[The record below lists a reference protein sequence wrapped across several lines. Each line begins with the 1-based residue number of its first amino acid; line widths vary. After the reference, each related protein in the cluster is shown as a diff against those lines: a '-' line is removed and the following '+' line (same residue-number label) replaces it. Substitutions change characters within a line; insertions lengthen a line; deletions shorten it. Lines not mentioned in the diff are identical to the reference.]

1 MHASAQAATV
11 WNIRNLL
18 IAAVALLSL
27 LGLAVSG
34 HVLHNASMD
43 RATASDAAS
52 INETADLLLES
63 AGQWARERGA
73 TNLALNAA
81 NPATDAQVVA
91 ISNYRKS
98 ADQAFER
105 AIARLSDRNFANRE
119 QIVAA
124 AKRAYGVVMELR
136 GLADAE
142 ITKPAKD
149 RQPAVVSK
157 WAPTITALIVAS
169 QNLRIA
175 AAMDDDNVQALLS
188 SLQNLKHFVW
198 IMSEYLG
205 RERAA
210 VAGMIA
216 AGRPMT
222 AQEVSTL
229 GAFRGRVEAAWDY
242 VQAYAAKSSAPPA
255 VRAAT
260 DRLRERVFRSFEDT
274 RKAIYAAGLG
284 GGTYPMNS
292 AEWFSQS
299 TVAIDEVIALSALAS
314 QEAAQLAETAQRS
327 SLRTLMLNGFLMA
340 FSLALAALTL
350 WMVISR
356 IVRSLGQI
364 TAAMSKLA
372 GGETS
377 VVVPCTARRD
387 EMGSM
392 ARALLVFKE
401 NAVKVLSMQA
411 DREALEKTAREE
423 RVVAMVRL
431 ADAFEGAV
439 GEIVETVSSASTQLE
454 ASAGTLSTTAERAQ
468 ELTTMVAAASEEAS
482 TNVQSVASASEEMA
496 SSVNEIGRQVQ
507 ESAKIAGDAVE
518 QARRTHRRVNELSD
532 ASRRIGDVVELI
544 NTVASQTNLL
554 ALNATIEAARAGE
567 AGRGFAVVATE
578 VKALAEQTAKATEE
592 IRRQISDIQNATQ
605 DSVSAIEEIGVTIGR
620 ISEISSTIA
629 SAVEEQGAATQ
640 EVARNVQQA
649 AQGTRQ
655 VAANITDVQRGA
667 NETGAASSQVL
678 TFAQSLSRES
688 SRLKSEVGRFLEMVR
703 AA

>member
-1 MHASAQAATV
+1 MHPSAQAATV

-18 IAAVALLSL
+18 ITAVALLSL

-34 HVLHNASMD
+34 HVLHNANVD
-43 RATASDAAS
+43 RAIASDAAS

-81 NPATDAQVVA
+81 NPAADAQLAA

-105 AIARLSDRNFANRE
+105 AVARLTDRNFANRD
-119 QIVAA
+119 QLVAA
-124 AKRAYGVVMELR
+124 AKRANDVVLEQR
-136 GLADAE
+136 RQADAE
-142 ITKPAKD
+142 IAKPAKD
-149 RQPAVVSK
+149 RKPAIVSK

-169 QNLRIA
+169 QNLRVA
-175 AAMDDDNVQALLS
+175 AAMDEDNVQARLS

-205 RERAA
+205 RERAM

-216 AGRPMT
+216 ASRPMT

-255 VRAAT
+255 VSTAA
-260 DRLRERVFRSFEDT
+260 DRLRERVFQGFEDT
-274 RKAIYAAGLG
+274 RKAIYAAGIG
-284 GGTYPMNS
+284 GGTYPINS
-292 AEWFSQS
+292 AEWFSRS
-299 TVAIDEVIALSALAS
+299 TAAIDEVIALSALAS
-314 QEAAQLAETAQRS
+314 EEAARLAESAQRS
-327 SLRTLMLNGFLMA
+327 SLRTLMLNAFLMA
-340 FSLALAALTL
+340 FSLALASLTL

-356 IVRSLGQI
+356 VVRSLGQI
-364 TAAMSKLA
+364 TAAMGKIA

-377 VVVPCTARRD
+377 VAVPCTTRRD

-401 NAVKVLSMQA
+401 NAVKVLGMQA
-411 DREALEKTAREE
+411 EREALEKTAREE
-423 RVVAMVRL
+423 RAAAMAQL
-431 ADAFEGAV
+431 ADEFEGAV

-507 ESAKIAGDAVE
+507 ESARIAGEAVA
-518 QARRTHRRVNELSD
+518 QARKTHHRVNELSE

-592 IRRQISDIQNATQ
+592 IRRQISDIQNTTQ

-649 AQGTRQ
+649 AQGTQQ
-655 VAANITDVQRGA
+655 VASNITDVQRGA
-667 NETGAASSQVL
+667 DATGAASSQVL
-678 TFAQSLSRES
+678 TFAQSLSQES

>member
-1 MHASAQAATV
+1 MHPSAQAATV

-18 IAAVALLSL
+18 ITAVALLSL

-34 HVLHNASMD
+34 HVLHNANVD
-43 RATASDAAS
+43 RAIASDAAS

-81 NPATDAQVVA
+81 NPATDAQVAA
-91 ISNYRKS
+91 ISNFRKS

-105 AIARLSDRNFANRE
+105 AIARLNDRNFANRE
-119 QIVAA
+119 QLVAA
-124 AKRAYGVVMELR
+124 AKRAHGVVLELR
-136 GLADAE
+136 GQADAE
-142 ITKPAKD
+142 ITKPATGRK
-149 RQPAVVSK
+149 PEVVSK

-169 QNLRIA
+169 QNLRVA
-175 AAMDDDNVQALLS
+175 AAMDEDNVQALLS

-216 AGRPMT
+216 AGRPMS

-255 VRAAT
+255 VGAAAG
-260 DRLRERVFRSFEDT
+260 RLRERVFQSFEDT
-274 RKAIYAAGLG
+274 RKAIYSAGLG
-284 GGTYPMNS
+284 GGTYPINS
-292 AEWFSQS
+292 SEWFSRS
-299 TVAIDEVIALSALAS
+299 TAAIDEVIALSALAS
-314 QEAAQLAETAQRS
+314 EEAARLAETAQRS
-327 SLRTLMLNGFLMA
+327 SLRTLMLNAFLMA

-350 WMVISR
+350 WIVISR
-356 IVRSLGQI
+356 VVRSLGQI
-364 TAAMSKLA
+364 TAAMGKIA

-377 VVVPCTARRD
+377 VVVPCTTRRD

-401 NAVKVLSMQA
+401 NAVKVLGMQA
-411 DREALEKTAREE
+411 EREALEKTAREE
-423 RVVAMVRL
+423 RAAAMARL

-439 GEIVETVSSASTQLE
+439 GEIVEAVSSASTQLE

-482 TNVQSVASASEEMA
+482 TNVKSVASASEEMA

-507 ESAKIAGDAVE
+507 ESAKIAGEAVE
-518 QARRTHRRVNELSD
+518 QARRTHHRVNELSD

-592 IRRQISDIQNATQ
+592 IRRQICDIQNATQ

-649 AQGTRQ
+649 AQGTQQ
-655 VAANITDVQRGA
+655 VASNITDVQRGA
-667 NETGAASSQVL
+667 DETGAASSQVL
-678 TFAQSLSRES
+678 TFAQSLSKES
-688 SRLKSEVGRFLEMVR
+688 GRLKSEVGRFLETVR

>member
-1 MHASAQAATV
+1 MHTSAQAATV
-11 WNIRNLL
+11 LNIRNLL
-18 IAAVALLSL
+18 VTAVALLSL

-34 HVLHNASMD
+34 YVLHNASVD
-43 RATASDAAS
+43 RAIASDAAS

-81 NPATDAQVVA
+81 NPATAAQVTA
-91 ISNYRKS
+91 ISSYRKS
-98 ADQAFER
+98 ADHAFER

-119 QIVAA
+119 QLVAA
-124 AKRAYGVVMELR
+124 AKRAHGVVLELR
-136 GLADAE
+136 GQADAE
-142 ITKPAKD
+142 ITKPTTGRK
-149 RQPAVVSK
+149 PEVVSK

-169 QNLRIA
+169 QNLRVA
-175 AAMDDDNVQALLS
+175 AAMDEDNVQARLS

-205 RERAA
+205 RERAV

-242 VQAYAAKSSAPPA
+242 VQAYAAKSSSAPA
-255 VRAAT
+255 VSTAA
-260 DRLRERVFRSFEDT
+260 DRLRERVFRGFEDT

-299 TVAIDEVIALSALAS
+299 TAAIDEVIALSALAS
-314 QEAAQLAETAQRS
+314 QEAARLAETAQRS
-327 SLRTLMLNGFLMA
+327 SLRKLMLNGFLMA

-364 TAAMSKLA
+364 TAAMGKLA

-377 VVVPCTARRD
+377 VVVPCTTRRD

-401 NAVKVLSMQA
+401 NAVKVLGMQA
-411 DREALEKTAREE
+411 EREALEKTAREE
-423 RVVAMVRL
+423 RAAAMARL

-439 GEIVETVSSASTQLE
+439 GEIVEAVASASTQLE
-454 ASAGTLSTTAERAQ
+454 GSAGTLSTTAERAQ

-507 ESAKIAGDAVE
+507 ESAKIAGEAVE
-518 QARRTHRRVNELSD
+518 QARRTHHRVNELSD

-649 AQGTRQ
+649 AQGTQQ
-655 VAANITDVQRGA
+655 VASNITDVQRGA
-667 NETGAASSQVL
+667 DETGAASSQVL
-678 TFAQSLSRES
+678 TFAQSLSQES

>member
-1 MHASAQAATV
+1 MHPSAQAATV

-18 IAAVALLSL
+18 ITAVALLSL

-34 HVLHNASMD
+34 HVLHNANVD
-43 RATASDAAS
+43 RAIASDAAS

-81 NPATDAQVVA
+81 NPAADAQLAA

-105 AIARLSDRNFANRE
+105 AVARLTDRNFANRD
-119 QIVAA
+119 QLVAA
-124 AKRAYGVVMELR
+124 AKRANDVVLELR
-136 GLADAE
+136 RQADAE
-142 ITKPAKD
+142 IAKPAKD
-149 RQPAVVSK
+149 RKPAIVSK

-169 QNLRIA
+169 QNLRVA
-175 AAMDDDNVQALLS
+175 AAMDEDNVQARLS

-205 RERAA
+205 RERAM

-216 AGRPMT
+216 ASRPMT

-255 VRAAT
+255 VSTAA
-260 DRLRERVFRSFEDT
+260 DRLRERVFQGFEDT
-274 RKAIYAAGLG
+274 RKAIYAAGIG
-284 GGTYPMNS
+284 GGTYPINS
-292 AEWFSQS
+292 AEWFSRS
-299 TVAIDEVIALSALAS
+299 TAAIDEVIALSALAS
-314 QEAAQLAETAQRS
+314 EEAARLAESAQRG
-327 SLRTLMLNGFLMA
+327 SLRTLMLNAFLMA
-340 FSLALAALTL
+340 FSLALASLTL

-356 IVRSLGQI
+356 VVRSLGQI
-364 TAAMSKLA
+364 TAAMGKIA

-377 VVVPCTARRD
+377 VAVPCTTRRD

-401 NAVKVLSMQA
+401 NAVKVLGMQA
-411 DREALEKTAREE
+411 EREALEKTAREE
-423 RVVAMVRL
+423 RAAAMAQL
-431 ADAFEGAV
+431 ADEFEGAV

-507 ESAKIAGDAVE
+507 ESARIAGEAVA
-518 QARRTHRRVNELSD
+518 QARKTHHRVNELSE

-649 AQGTRQ
+649 AQGTQQ
-655 VAANITDVQRGA
+655 VASNITDVQRGA
-667 NETGAASSQVL
+667 DATGAASSQVL
-678 TFAQSLSRES
+678 TFAQSLSQES

>member
-1 MHASAQAATV
+1 MHPSAQAATV

-18 IAAVALLSL
+18 ITAVALLSL

-34 HVLHNASMD
+34 HVLHNANVD
-43 RATASDAAS
+43 RAIASDAAS
-52 INETADLLLES
+52 INQTADLLLES

-81 NPATDAQVVA
+81 NPAADAQLAA

-105 AIARLSDRNFANRE
+105 AVARLTDRNFANRD
-119 QIVAA
+119 QLVAA
-124 AKRAYGVVMELR
+124 AKRANDVVLEQR
-136 GLADAE
+136 RQADAE
-142 ITKPAKD
+142 IAKPAKD
-149 RQPAVVSK
+149 RKPAIVSK

-169 QNLRIA
+169 QNLRVA
-175 AAMDDDNVQALLS
+175 AAMDEDNVQARLS

-205 RERAA
+205 RERAM

-216 AGRPMT
+216 ASRPMT

-255 VRAAT
+255 VSTAA
-260 DRLRERVFRSFEDT
+260 DRLRERVFQGFEDT
-274 RKAIYAAGLG
+274 RKAIYAAGIG
-284 GGTYPMNS
+284 GGTYPINS
-292 AEWFSQS
+292 AEWFSRS
-299 TVAIDEVIALSALAS
+299 TAAIDEVIALSALAS
-314 QEAAQLAETAQRS
+314 EEAARLAESAQRS
-327 SLRTLMLNGFLMA
+327 SLRTLMLNAFLMA
-340 FSLALAALTL
+340 FSLALASLTL

-356 IVRSLGQI
+356 VVRSLGQI
-364 TAAMSKLA
+364 TAAMGKIA

-377 VVVPCTARRD
+377 VAVPCTTRRD

-401 NAVKVLSMQA
+401 NAVKVLGMQA
-411 DREALEKTAREE
+411 EREALEKTAREE
-423 RVVAMVRL
+423 RAAAMAQL
-431 ADAFEGAV
+431 ADEFEGAV

-507 ESAKIAGDAVE
+507 ESARIAGEAVA
-518 QARRTHRRVNELSD
+518 QARKTHHRVNELSE

-649 AQGTRQ
+649 AQGTQQ
-655 VAANITDVQRGA
+655 VASNITDVQRGA
-667 NETGAASSQVL
+667 DATGAASSQVL
-678 TFAQSLSRES
+678 TFAQSLSQES

>member
-34 HVLHNASMD
+34 YVLHNASMD

-52 INETADLLLES
+52 VNETADLLLES

-136 GLADAE
+136 GQADAE

-205 RERAA
+205 RERAV

-314 QEAAQLAETAQRS
+314 QEAARLAETAQRS

-423 RVVAMVRL
+423 RAAAMARL

-454 ASAGTLSTTAERAQ
+454 ASAGSLSTTAERAQ

-518 QARRTHRRVNELSD
+518 QARRTHHRVNELSD

-649 AQGTRQ
+649 AQGTQQ

>member
-1 MHASAQAATV
+1 MHSSAHAATV
-11 WNIRNLL
+11 LNIRNLL
-18 IAAVALLSL
+18 ITAVALLSL

-34 HVLHNASMD
+34 YVLHNASVD
-43 RATASDAAS
+43 RVTASDAAS

-81 NPATDAQVVA
+81 NPATAAQVAV

-119 QIVAA
+119 QVVAA
-124 AKRAYGVVMELR
+124 AKRAHGLVLELR
-136 GLADAE
+136 GQADAE
-142 ITKPAKD
+142 IIKPATARK
-149 RQPAVVSK
+149 PEVVSK
-157 WAPTITALIVAS
+157 WAPTITASIVTS
-169 QNLRIA
+169 QNLRVA
-175 AAMDDDNVQALLS
+175 AAIDEEDVQARLS

-216 AGRPMT
+216 GGRTMT
-222 AQEVSTL
+222 AGEVSTL
-229 GAFRGRVEAAWDY
+229 GAFRGRAEA
-242 VQAYAAKSSAPPA
+242 
-255 VRAAT
+255 

-274 RKAIYAAGLG
+274 RKAIYAAGTG
-284 GGTYPMNS
+284 GGAYPMSS

-299 TVAIDEVIALSALAS
+299 TAAIDEVIALSTLAS
-314 QEAAQLAETAQRS
+314 QEAARLAETAQRS

-340 FSLALAALTL
+340 FSLVLAALTL
-350 WMVISR
+350 WIVISR
-356 IVRSLGQI
+356 VVRSLGQI
-364 TAAMSKLA
+364 TAAMGKLA
-372 GGETS
+372 CGEIS
-377 VVVPCTARRD
+377 VDVPCTQRRD
-387 EMGSM
+387 EMGSI

-401 NAVKVLSMQA
+401 NAIKVLGMQA
-411 DREALEKTAREE
+411 EREALERTAREE
-423 RVVAMVRL
+423 RADAMSRL

-507 ESAKIAGDAVE
+507 ESAKIAGEAVE
-518 QARRTHRRVNELSD
+518 QARRTHQRVNELSD

-578 VKALAEQTAKATEE
+578 VKALAGQTAKATEE
-592 IRRQISDIQNATQ
+592 IRRQISDIQSATQ

-649 AQGTRQ
+649 AQGTQQ
-655 VAANITDVQRGA
+655 VASNITDVQRGA
-667 NETGAASSQVL
+667 DATGAASSQVL
-678 TFAQSLSRES
+678 TFAQSLSCES
-688 SRLKSEVGRFLEMVR
+688 SRLKSEVGRFL
-703 AA
+703 